1 MQKVKWLYAA
11 VFALSCALI
20 VEWTGSF
27 TVQRNLSWF
36 FGLSLPVF
44 WLDATMFTALYSAAT
59 ALEAFVVSDALVK
72 GAVNPTFGLYASV
85 KFSSALFLAL
95 FFAARNPLLGLV
107 TMTVTLALMWIFCIF
122 ILRSRAGKLAK
133 AAVPVLLLWYSSL
146 WSLSYAG
153 AIINSKK
160 DGAARRPEKMV
171 LLCIICTRRHR
182 RIRSSNTKSQA
193 TARSRTLR
201 RRIRNRRCNRRRIR
215 HSSKE
220 G

>member
-11 VFALSCALI
+11 FFALSFALI

-44 WLDATMFTALYSAAT
+44 WLDTTAFTALFSAAT

-72 GAVNPTFGLYASV
+72 DAVNPTFGLYASV

-122 ILRSRAGKLAK
+122 IRRSRAGKLEK
-133 AAVPVLLLWYSSL
+133 AAVPVLLLWYSYL
-146 WSLSYAG
+146 WSLSYAV
-153 AIINSKK
+153 AIIN
-160 DGAARRPEKMV
+160 
-171 LLCIICTRRHR
+171 
-182 RIRSSNTKSQA
+182 
-193 TARSRTLR
+193 
-201 RRIRNRRCNRRRIR
+201 
-215 HSSKE
+215 
-220 G
+220 

>member
-11 VFALSCALI
+11 FFALSFALI

-36 FGLSLPVF
+36 STLNLPMF
-44 WLDATMFTALYSAAT
+44 WLDTTAFTALFSAAT

-72 GAVNPTFGLYASV
+72 DAVNPTFGLYASV

-133 AAVPVLLLWYSSL
+133 AAVPVLLLWYSYL
-146 WSLSYAG
+146 WSLSYAV
-153 AIINSKK
+153 AIIN
-160 DGAARRPEKMV
+160 
-171 LLCIICTRRHR
+171 
-182 RIRSSNTKSQA
+182 
-193 TARSRTLR
+193 
-201 RRIRNRRCNRRRIR
+201 
-215 HSSKE
+215 
-220 G
+220 

>member
-11 VFALSCALI
+11 FFALSFALI

-44 WLDATMFTALYSAAT
+44 WLGATAFTAWYAAAT
-59 ALEAFVVSDALVK
+59 AREAFVVSDALVK
-72 GAVNPTFGLYASV
+72 DAVNPTFGLYASV

-133 AAVPVLLLWYSSL
+133 AAVPVLLLWYSYL
-146 WSLSYAG
+146 WSLSYAV
-153 AIINSKK
+153 AIIN
-160 DGAARRPEKMV
+160 
-171 LLCIICTRRHR
+171 
-182 RIRSSNTKSQA
+182 
-193 TARSRTLR
+193 
-201 RRIRNRRCNRRRIR
+201 
-215 HSSKE
+215 
-220 G
+220 

>member
-11 VFALSCALI
+11 FFALSFALL
-20 VEWTGSF
+20 VEGTGSF
-27 TVQRNLSWF
+27 TVQRNLYWF

-44 WLDATMFTALYSAAT
+44 WLDTTAFTALFSAAT

-72 GAVNPTFGLYASV
+72 DAVNPTFGLYASV

-133 AAVPVLLLWYSSL
+133 AAVPVLLLWYSYL
-146 WSLSYAG
+146 WSLSYAV
-153 AIINSKK
+153 AIIN
-160 DGAARRPEKMV
+160 
-171 LLCIICTRRHR
+171 
-182 RIRSSNTKSQA
+182 
-193 TARSRTLR
+193 
-201 RRIRNRRCNRRRIR
+201 
-215 HSSKE
+215 
-220 G
+220 

>member
-11 VFALSCALI
+11 FFALSFALI

-36 FGLSLPVF
+36 FGLNLPVF
-44 WLDATMFTALYSAAT
+44 WLDATAFTALYSAAT

-72 GAVNPTFGLYASV
+72 DAVNPTFGLYASV

-122 ILRSRAGKLAK
+122 ILRSRGGKLAT
-133 AAVPVLLLWYSSL
+133 AAVPVLLLWYSYL
-146 WSLSYAG
+146 WSLSYAV
-153 AIINSKK
+153 AIIN
-160 DGAARRPEKMV
+160 
-171 LLCIICTRRHR
+171 
-182 RIRSSNTKSQA
+182 
-193 TARSRTLR
+193 
-201 RRIRNRRCNRRRIR
+201 
-215 HSSKE
+215 
-220 G
+220 

>member
-11 VFALSCALI
+11 FFALSFALI

-44 WLDATMFTALYSAAT
+44 WLDTTAFTALFSAAT

-72 GAVNPTFGLYASV
+72 DAVNPTFGLYASV

-122 ILRSRAGKLAK
+122 ILRSRAGFLAK
-133 AAVPVLLLWYSSL
+133 AAVPVLLLWYSYL
-146 WSLSYAG
+146 WSLSYAV
-153 AIINSKK
+153 AIIN
-160 DGAARRPEKMV
+160 
-171 LLCIICTRRHR
+171 
-182 RIRSSNTKSQA
+182 
-193 TARSRTLR
+193 
-201 RRIRNRRCNRRRIR
+201 
-215 HSSKE
+215 
-220 G
+220 

>member
-1 MQKVKWLYAA
+1 MALRR
-11 VFALSCALI
+11 VFRAFVCAYRGMD
-20 VEWTGSF
+20 GSF

-44 WLDATMFTALYSAAT
+44 WLDTTAFTALFSAAT

-72 GAVNPTFGLYASV
+72 DAVNPTFGLYASV

-133 AAVPVLLLWYSSL
+133 AAVPVLLLWYSYL
-146 WSLSYAG
+146 WSLSYAV
-153 AIINSKK
+153 AIIN
-160 DGAARRPEKMV
+160 
-171 LLCIICTRRHR
+171 
-182 RIRSSNTKSQA
+182 
-193 TARSRTLR
+193 
-201 RRIRNRRCNRRRIR
+201 
-215 HSSKE
+215 
-220 G
+220 

>member
-1 MQKVKWLYAA
+1 MQLVKWLYAA
-11 VFALSCALI
+11 FFALSFALI

-36 FGLSLPVF
+36 SGLTLPVF
-44 WLDATMFTALYSAAT
+44 WLDATAFTALYSAAT

-133 AAVPVLLLWYSSL
+133 AAVPVLLLWYSYL
-146 WSLSYAG
+146 WSLSYAV
-153 AIINSKK
+153 AIIN
-160 DGAARRPEKMV
+160 
-171 LLCIICTRRHR
+171 
-182 RIRSSNTKSQA
+182 
-193 TARSRTLR
+193 
-201 RRIRNRRCNRRRIR
+201 
-215 HSSKE
+215 
-220 G
+220 

>member
-11 VFALSCALI
+11 FFALSFALI

-44 WLDATMFTALYSAAT
+44 WLDTT

-72 GAVNPTFGLYASV
+72 DAVNPTFGLYASV

-133 AAVPVLLLWYSSL
+133 AAVPVLLLWYSYL
-146 WSLSYAG
+146 WSLSYAV
-153 AIINSKK
+153 AIIN
-160 DGAARRPEKMV
+160 
-171 LLCIICTRRHR
+171 
-182 RIRSSNTKSQA
+182 
-193 TARSRTLR
+193 
-201 RRIRNRRCNRRRIR
+201 
-215 HSSKE
+215 
-220 G
+220 

>member
-11 VFALSCALI
+11 FFALSFALI

-44 WLDATMFTALYSAAT
+44 WLDTTAFTALYSAAT

-72 GAVNPTFGLYASV
+72 GAVNPIFGLYASV
-85 KFSSALFLAL
+85 KCSSALFLAL

-133 AAVPVLLLWYSSL
+133 AAVPVLLLWYSYL
-146 WSLSYAG
+146 WSLSYAV
-153 AIINSKK
+153 AIIN
-160 DGAARRPEKMV
+160 
-171 LLCIICTRRHR
+171 
-182 RIRSSNTKSQA
+182 
-193 TARSRTLR
+193 
-201 RRIRNRRCNRRRIR
+201 
-215 HSSKE
+215 
-220 G
+220 

>member
-11 VFALSCALI
+11 FFALSFALI

-27 TVQRNLSWF
+27 TVQRNLSWLF
-36 FGLSLPVF
+36 ELSLPVF
-44 WLDATMFTALYSAAT
+44 WLDTTAFTALYSAAT

-72 GAVNPTFGLYASV
+72 GAVNPIFGLYASV

-133 AAVPVLLLWYSSL
+133 AAVPVLLLWYSYL
-146 WSLSYAG
+146 WSLSYAV
-153 AIINSKK
+153 AIIN
-160 DGAARRPEKMV
+160 
-171 LLCIICTRRHR
+171 
-182 RIRSSNTKSQA
+182 
-193 TARSRTLR
+193 
-201 RRIRNRRCNRRRIR
+201 
-215 HSSKE
+215 
-220 G
+220 

>member
-11 VFALSCALI
+11 FFALSFALI

-36 FGLSLPVF
+36 SGLTLLVF
-44 WLDATMFTALYSAAT
+44 WLDATTFTALYSAAT
-59 ALEAFVVSDALVK
+59 AFEAFVVSDALVK

-107 TMTVTLALMWIFCIF
+107 TMTLALMWIFCIF

-133 AAVPVLLLWYSSL
+133 AAVPVLLLWYSYL
-146 WSLSYAG
+146 WSLSYAV
-153 AIINSKK
+153 AIIN
-160 DGAARRPEKMV
+160 
-171 LLCIICTRRHR
+171 
-182 RIRSSNTKSQA
+182 
-193 TARSRTLR
+193 
-201 RRIRNRRCNRRRIR
+201 
-215 HSSKE
+215 
-220 G
+220 

>member
-11 VFALSCALI
+11 FFALSFALI

-44 WLDATMFTALYSAAT
+44 WLDTTAFTALFSAAT

-72 GAVNPTFGLYASV
+72 DAVNPTFGLYASV
-85 KFSSALFLAL
+85 L

-133 AAVPVLLLWYSSL
+133 AAVPVLLLWYSYL
-146 WSLSYAG
+146 WSLSYAV
-153 AIINSKK
+153 AIIN
-160 DGAARRPEKMV
+160 
-171 LLCIICTRRHR
+171 
-182 RIRSSNTKSQA
+182 
-193 TARSRTLR
+193 
-201 RRIRNRRCNRRRIR
+201 
-215 HSSKE
+215 
-220 G
+220 

>member
-11 VFALSCALI
+11 FFALSFALI

-44 WLDATMFTALYSAAT
+44 WLDTTAFTALFSAAT

-72 GAVNPTFGLYASV
+72 DAVNPTFGLYASV

-122 ILRSRAGKLAK
+122 ILRSRAWKLAK
-133 AAVPVLLLWYSSL
+133 AAVPVLLLWYSYL
-146 WSLSYAG
+146 WSLSYAV
-153 AIINSKK
+153 AIIN
-160 DGAARRPEKMV
+160 
-171 LLCIICTRRHR
+171 
-182 RIRSSNTKSQA
+182 
-193 TARSRTLR
+193 
-201 RRIRNRRCNRRRIR
+201 
-215 HSSKE
+215 
-220 G
+220 

>member
-11 VFALSCALI
+11 FFALSFALI

-36 FGLSLPVF
+36 FGLNLPVF
-44 WLDATMFTALYSAAT
+44 WLDATAFTALFSAAT

-72 GAVNPTFGLYASV
+72 DAVNPTFGLYASV

-95 FFAARNPLLGLV
+95 FFAAKNPLLGLV

-133 AAVPVLLLWYSSL
+133 AAVPVLLLWYSYL
-146 WSLSYAG
+146 WSLSYAV
-153 AIINSKK
+153 AIIN
-160 DGAARRPEKMV
+160 
-171 LLCIICTRRHR
+171 
-182 RIRSSNTKSQA
+182 
-193 TARSRTLR
+193 
-201 RRIRNRRCNRRRIR
+201 
-215 HSSKE
+215 
-220 G
+220 

>member
-11 VFALSCALI
+11 FFALSFALI

-36 FGLSLPVF
+36 FGLTLPVF
-44 WLDATMFTALYSAAT
+44 WLDTTTFTALYSAAT

-72 GAVNPTFGLYASV
+72 DAVNPTFGLYASV

-133 AAVPVLLLWYSSL
+133 AAVPVLLLWYSYL
-146 WSLSYAG
+146 WSLSYAV
-153 AIINSKK
+153 AIIN
-160 DGAARRPEKMV
+160 
-171 LLCIICTRRHR
+171 
-182 RIRSSNTKSQA
+182 
-193 TARSRTLR
+193 
-201 RRIRNRRCNRRRIR
+201 
-215 HSSKE
+215 
-220 G
+220 

>member
-1 MQKVKWLYAA
+1 MQSIFQKENADKALKYRLYRHLPAYEKIIRKLVSFFKEKVKWLYAA
-11 VFALSCALI
+11 FFALSFALI

-36 FGLSLPVF
+36 FGLTLPVF
-44 WLDATMFTALYSAAT
+44 WLDATAFTALYSAAT

-133 AAVPVLLLWYSSL
+133 AAVPVLLLWYSYL
-146 WSLSYAG
+146 WSLSYAV
-153 AIINSKK
+153 AIIN
-160 DGAARRPEKMV
+160 
-171 LLCIICTRRHR
+171 
-182 RIRSSNTKSQA
+182 
-193 TARSRTLR
+193 
-201 RRIRNRRCNRRRIR
+201 
-215 HSSKE
+215 
-220 G
+220 

>member
-11 VFALSCALI
+11 FFALSFALI

-36 FGLSLPVF
+36 FGLSLPLF
-44 WLDATMFTALYSAAT
+44 WLDTTAFTTLFSAAT

-72 GAVNPTFGLYASV
+72 DAVNPTFGLYASV
-85 KFSSALFLAL
+85 KFSSALFLTL

-133 AAVPVLLLWYSSL
+133 AAVPVLLLWYSYL
-146 WSLSYAG
+146 WSLSYAV
-153 AIINSKK
+153 AIIN
-160 DGAARRPEKMV
+160 
-171 LLCIICTRRHR
+171 
-182 RIRSSNTKSQA
+182 
-193 TARSRTLR
+193 
-201 RRIRNRRCNRRRIR
+201 
-215 HSSKE
+215 
-220 G
+220 